1 MSAANGSTGL
11 KIAVA
16 ALITLTVILTMTS
29 VFFYSSASDAQGRL
43 DPLREEHAK
52 ARHVADVVVRESFEL
67 RSRLGI
73 NSHEFDAV
81 NEEISAKIKNVDERL
96 NKPLR
101 AAVDA
106 AVENA
111 QQSGARGR
119 ELEDAKLKLQKAV
132 ESYRSDPNKNW
143 ISALERLTEL
153 MESLSLV
160 TTQLSRAYVGV
171 GKSGE

>member
-73 NSHEFDAV
+73 NSHELDAV
-81 NEEISAKIKNVDERL
+81 NEEISAQIKNVDERL
-96 NKPLR
+96 NKLMS
-101 AAVDA
+101 AVDA